1 MSTIYREAQLTII
14 AAAEQDPTHGLPGVE
29 PYRRPPNHSY
39 HEAVGSICLSAL
51 HESILDGIAYF
62 RDIGHAVWA
71 SRAWTFQEAMFSRR
85 RLVFTESQVIF
96 ICDTSTRCEW
106 GRELTIDDPELG
118 WLQWCMTRKPVR
130 EGSPMLRASR
140 IMKEYCERKLTYDS
154 DALNAIASTLNFI
167 QKSDEYHIWGV
178 PFRVCETSSDERQQA
193 ISIPS
198 DSAALLDLSDVQM
211 VQIHLKWY
219 RWQPQRRRQGFPS
232 WSPLGWSPEEM
243 NFCDTYQGYV
253 FVDTPRGK
261 ESLTTALQCAK
272 VDPAGMAQHI
282 SLLLKTRFVSVC
294 KHNRSYGIGSEDA
307 VLIPLGQGFAHMCN
321 IYWDGPVEVECETK
335 IAIFS
340 FDDGVEI
347 MVLQAHDGYYERVG
361 WSTLLADT
369 LRNGAMSSQI
379 WCLTDEKFA
388 PISLT
393 VDGKLDPL
401 DEERLRHAFGDI
413 DKVGLWYEQ
422 GGFHEEYITLG

>member
-1 MSTIYREAQLTII
+1 
-14 AAAEQDPTHGLPGVE
+14 
-29 PYRRPPNHSY
+29 
-39 HEAVGSICLSAL
+39 
-51 HESILDGIAYF
+51 
-62 RDIGHAVWA
+62 
-71 SRAWTFQEAMFSRR
+71 
-85 RLVFTESQVIF
+85 
-96 ICDTSTRCEW
+96 
-106 GRELTIDDPELG
+106 
-118 WLQWCMTRKPVR
+118 
-130 EGSPMLRASR
+130 
-140 IMKEYCERKLTYDS
+140 
-154 DALNAIASTLNFI
+154 
-167 QKSDEYHIWGV
+167 
-178 PFRVCETSSDERQQA
+178 
-193 ISIPS
+193 
-198 DSAALLDLSDVQM
+198 
-211 VQIHLKWY
+211 
-219 RWQPQRRRQGFPS
+219 
-232 WSPLGWSPEEM
+232 
-243 NFCDTYQGYV
+243 
-253 FVDTPRGK
+253 
-261 ESLTTALQCAK
+261 
-272 VDPAGMAQHI
+272 
-282 SLLLKTRFVSVC
+282 
-294 KHNRSYGIGSEDA
+294 
-307 VLIPLGQGFAHMCN
+307 MCN